1 MLTVAIPALACLRW
15 ASVSAPPSKVRLTP
29 APLWPLNLAL
39 PPELPALLKVVQ
51 LPLKLTAGSE
61 ARRVA
66 EPGVGGGGGGG
77 GATAATV
84 KASKSTHGPDEA
96 AFLLPE
102 PVTGTVCIPAA
113 RRSG

>member
-15 ASVSAPPSKVRLTP
+15 TSVSAAPSKVRLTP
-29 APLWPLNLAL
+29 APVWPLNLAL

-51 LPLKLTAGSE
+51 LPLKLTAALLSSY
-61 ARRVA
+61 VP

-84 KASKSTHGPDEA
+84 KASKSTNGPDEA

-102 PVTGTVCIPAA
+102 TVTVTVCTPAA
-113 RRSG
+113 TV